1 MKSTYLMHHG
11 ILGQKWGIRRFQNSD
26 GTRTSAGKKRY
37 DEDGVKEEYKT
48 ESRSEK
54 KARIASESRDAEIKR
69 LNDET
74 NYLNAVNNN
83 IAAKKRHAEL
93 TARGESA
100 VMKAFK
106 QSVST
111 IAKDSASTMIKKALE
126 DAMKSDADRAIEKN
140 TKETNL
146 LKSMNELMKEQITY
160 HDYSVQNESTY
171 KKLKKN
177 KMYRDLASTNTSKS
191 KSKP

>member
-11 ILGQKWGIRRFQNSD
+11 ILGQKWGVRRFQNSD

-54 KARIASESRDAEIKR
+54 KARIASESRESEIKR

-74 NYLNAVNNN
+74 SYLNAVNNN

-140 TKETNL
+140 TKETKL
-146 LKSMNELMKEQITY
+146 IKSMNDLMKEQITY
-160 HDYSVQNESTY
+160 HEYTVQNEATY

-177 KMYRDLASTNTSKS
+177 KMYRDLAGKNN
-191 KSKP
+191 P